1 MPQRKAVV
9 FCSASGDIDPK
20 YNEAAREVVRA
31 LHSYGWTLVSG
42 GSWRGTMGVIADEM
56 ERLGGR
62 HIGVL
67 PRFMAGLEYPHL
79 TELIWADTMA
89 ERKER
94 MREGT
99 SAVIALPGGIGTLD
113 ELIESH
119 VLVKLGRYRGKL
131 LVLNVDG
138 FFDPFRALLD
148 HYAATGMLDSRD
160 RSLIIFADTVD
171 ALTQYLK

>member
-1 MPQRKAVV
+1 MPRRKAVV
-9 FCSASGDIDPK
+9 FCSASYDIDPK
-20 YNEAAREVVRA
+20 YNEAAR
-31 LHSYGWTLVSG
+31 SG
-42 GSWRGTMGVIADEM
+42 GSFRGTMGVIADEM
-56 ERLGGR
+56 ERLGGD

-67 PRFMAGLEYPHL
+67 PRFMKGLEYPNL

-119 VLVKLGRYRGKL
+119 VLVKLGRYDGKL

-138 FFDPFRALLD
+138 FFDPFKALLD
-148 HYAATGMLDSRD
+148 HYEATRPGPHRLR
-160 RSLIIFADTVD
+160 RYGPRTG
-171 ALTQYLK
+171 

>member
-1 MPQRKAVV
+1 
-9 FCSASGDIDPK
+9 
-20 YNEAAREVVRA
+20 
-31 LHSYGWTLVSG
+31 
-42 GSWRGTMGVIADEM
+42 MGVIADEM
-56 ERLGGR
+56 ARLGGR

-67 PRFMAGLEYPHL
+67 PRFMKGLEYPNL
-79 TELIWADTMA
+79 TELIWADSMS

-119 VLVKLGRYRGKL
+119 VLVKLGRYDGKL

-138 FFDPFRALLD
+138 FFDPFKALLD
-148 HYAATGMLDSRD
+148 HYEAAGMLEPRD

-171 ALTQYLK
+171 ALK

>member
-1 MPQRKAVV
+1 MIG
-9 FCSASGDIDPK
+9 GD
-20 YNEAAREVVRA
+20 
-31 LHSYGWTLVSG
+31 
-42 GSWRGTMGVIADEM
+42 
-56 ERLGGR
+56 

-67 PRFMAGLEYPHL
+67 PRFMKGLEYPNL

-94 MREGT
+94 MRAGT

-119 VLVKLGRYRGKL
+119 VLVKLGRYDGKL

-138 FFDPFRALLD
+138 FFDPFKALLD
-148 HYAATGMLDSRD
+148 HYEATGMLTSGD
-160 RSLIIFADTVD
+160 RALIVFADTVPEL
-171 ALTQYLK
+171 AEYLK